1 MTSHGPLTRIRERA
15 RAAPRRIVLPEADD
29 PRVVEAARVLAG
41 EGLAVPVLLEAGMV
55 EERAAVLADRYLAR
69 PAGEGL
75 EAVAALA
82 AVADPLLCAALMVD
96 AGEVDGCV
104 AGAVNT
110 TSATVRAA
118 LRGIGPAAGVTVVSS
133 FMLMA
138 MPQERDGGGAY
149 LFADCGVVPD
159 PTAEQ
164 LADIALA
171 SAESAAAFLEDEP
184 RVALL
189 SFSTRGSA
197 AHPAAHKVA
206 AATALVRERRP
217 ELCVDGELQVDAAI
231 VPEVAASK
239 APGSPLGG
247 RANVLVFPDL
257 DAANISYKLVQR
269 LAGAVAI
276 GPVLQGLAAPMND
289 LSRGCVASDIVD
301 VACITAVQ
309 AAALTGS

>member
-1 MTSHGPLTRIRERA
+1 MSQPLERIRAQA
-15 RAAPRRIVLPEADD
+15 RSAPRRIVLPESGD
-29 PRVVEAARVLAG
+29 PRVVEAARILEG
-41 EGLAVPVLLEAGMV
+41 EGLAVPVLLGPDMV

-69 PAGEGL
+69 PAGANLDAG
-75 EAVAALA
+75 AALA

-110 TSATVRAA
+110 TAATLRAA
-118 LRGIGPAAGVTVVSS
+118 LRAIGPAPGVSVVSS

-138 MPQERDGGGAY
+138 LPRSELGGGAY
-149 LFADCGVVPD
+149 VFADCGVVPD
-159 PTAEQ
+159 PSAEQ
-164 LADIALA
+164 LAEIAVA
-171 SAESAAAFLEDEP
+171 SAESAAAFLDDEP

-206 AATALVRERRP
+206 AATALVRERCP
-217 ELCVDGELQVDAAI
+217 ELCVDGELQVDAAL

-239 APGSPLGG
+239 APGSPVAG

-257 DAANISYKLVQR
+257 GAANIGYKLVQR

-309 AAALTGS
+309 AAAITRS

>member
-1 MTSHGPLTRIRERA
+1 MSHPLERIREQA
-15 RAAPRRIVLPEADD
+15 RSAPRRIVLPESGD
-29 PRVVEAARVLAG
+29 PRVVEAARILEG
-41 EGLAVPVLLEAGMV
+41 EGLAVPVLLGPDMV
-55 EERAAVLADRYLAR
+55 EERAAALADRYLTR
-69 PAGEGL
+69 PAGANLDAG
-75 EAVAALA
+75 AALA

-110 TSATVRAA
+110 TAATLRAA
-118 LRGIGPAAGVTVVSS
+118 LRAIGPAPGVNLVSS

-138 MPQERDGGGAY
+138 LPRPEAGGGAFV
-149 LFADCGVVPD
+149 FADCGVVPD
-159 PTAEQ
+159 PSAEQ
-164 LADIALA
+164 LAEIALA
-171 SAESAAAFLEDEP
+171 SAESAAAFLDDEP

-197 AHPAAHKVA
+197 AHPAAEKVA
-206 AATALVRERRP
+206 SATTLVRGRCP
-217 ELCVDGELQVDAAI
+217 ELCVDGELQVDAAL

-239 APGSPLGG
+239 APGSPVAG

-257 DAANISYKLVQR
+257 GAANIGYKLVQR
-269 LAGAVAI
+269 LAGAMAI

-309 AAALTGS
+309 AAAVTRS